1 MLFLLRI
8 LLSMAK
14 NQKEEKKGDK
24 LRKAAVPE
32 LLTQRLDA
40 WLEKKDKSLFPFF
53 CVLTIFFSLLLFNAR
68 VSEGGDD
75 ATYIKA
81 GYDYSKN
88 FTTYYFSFNAPG
100 YPMFLSIPIK
110 LFGLN
115 LLLLKFLSVIFYFF
129 GFYFLYKALRG
140 RIRPVV
146 FYPGM
151 FILSVNA
158 YAQYYAS
165 QTYNESFYLLFQG
178 LFFFVFFKLEDS
190 IDQDGESVKLH
201 WKRWLQLGLLLFM
214 LAFVKNLAIIAVPA
228 AAVYFLFTRRFRS
241 AAYVCLAYLAVKLPF
256 EGVKRLIWG
265 NISQFSAQGDILKLR
280 DPYDRSKGYEDVA
293 GYFGRLFDNINIYL
307 GKRFWEIL
315 GFFGKDPA
323 VDDAS
328 KDLYAFLAKIVL
340 LVFIGVFVAL
350 LIRRKNKSLLLIAFY
365 SLSMLFI
372 SFFALQARWDQ
383 PRIIIIFLPFMVML
397 FLHALLS
404 LLERFSIGASLY
416 LVCLLIFSFSSLTS
430 SFKRTGE
437 NIPYLSKNLRGDVY
451 AGYTPDWVNF
461 LKMSRWCADSLPKD
475 SYVASRKAP
484 MSFIYGKGKEFFPVY
499 RVLAYDTV
507 SRQSNPDSV
516 LAIFRRNKVTHIMLA
531 SIRIDPNH
539 NSGQIINTMNNILAP
554 VAQKY
559 PNKIVQV
566 HQEGEDEPTILYE
579 IKP

>member
-1 MLFLLRI
+1 
-8 LLSMAK
+8 MAK
-14 NQKEEKKGDK
+14 AKKEEKKGDR
-24 LRKAAVPE
+24 LRNAPVSGLA
-32 LLTQRLDA
+32 TQRLDA
-40 WLEKKDKSLFPFF
+40 WLGRNDKTIFPFF
-53 CVLTIFFSLLLFNAR
+53 CILTVLFSLILFNAR

-100 YPMFLSIPIK
+100 YPMFLCLPIK

-140 RIRPVV
+140 RIRNVI
-146 FYPGM
+146 FYPAM
-151 FILSVNA
+151 FILAVNA

-165 QTYNESFYLLFQG
+165 QTYNEAFYMFFQG
-178 LFFFVFFKLEDS
+178 LFFFVFFKLEDA
-190 IDQDGESVKLH
+190 INEQGESVKLH
-201 WKRWLQLGLLLFM
+201 WKAWLQMGLLLFI
-214 LAFVKNLAIIAVPA
+214 LAFVKNVAIIAVPA
-228 AAVYFLFTRRFRS
+228 VALYFLFTRRFVS
-241 AAYVCLAYLAVKLPF
+241 AGLACASYLAIRIPF
-256 EGVKRLIWG
+256 EGIKRMIWG

-280 DPYDRSKGYEDVA
+280 DPYDRSKGYEDMA

-323 VDDAS
+323 VDDSS
-328 KDLYAFLAKIVL
+328 KAQYAFLAKIIL
-340 LVFIGVFVAL
+340 LILVGVFVAL
-350 LIRRKNKSLLLIAFY
+350 VIRRKNKSLLMITLY
-365 SLSMLFI
+365 SLAMLFI

-383 PRIIIIFLPFMVML
+383 PRIIIIFLPFLVIL
-397 FLHALLS
+397 ILYACLS
-404 LLERFSIGASLY
+404 LFERFSPGDLIYIVFVLILAAST
-416 LVCLLIFSFSSLTS
+416 VTS
-430 SFKRTGE
+430 AFKHTGD
-437 NIPYLSKNLRGDVY
+437 NLPNLSKNLRGDAY

-475 SYVASRKAP
+475 TYVASRKAP

-507 SRQSNPDSV
+507 TRQSNPDSV
-516 LAIFRRNKVTHIMLA
+516 LAIFKRNKVTHIMLA
-531 SIRIDPNH
+531 SIRIDPVH
-539 NSGQIINTMNNILAP
+539 NSGNIINTMNNILEP
-554 VAQKY
+554 IVRKY
-559 PNKIVQV
+559 PDKVVLI
-566 HQEGEDEPTILYE
+566 HQEGESEPTELYE

>member
-1 MLFLLRI
+1 
-8 LLSMAK
+8 MAK
-14 NQKEEKKGDK
+14 IQKEEKKGDR
-24 LRKAAVPE
+24 LRKQAAPE
-32 LLTQRLDA
+32 LVTQKLDS
-40 WLEKKDKSLFPFF
+40 WLGRNDKTLFPFF
-53 CVLTIFFSLLLFNAR
+53 CILTVLFSLVLFNAR

-100 YPMFLSIPIK
+100 YPMFLSLPIK

-140 RIRPVV
+140 RIRNVI
-146 FYPGM
+146 FYPVM
-151 FILSVNA
+151 FIVAVNA

-165 QTYNESFYLLFQG
+165 QTYNESFYLFFQG

-190 IDQDGESVKLH
+190 INEEGESIKLH
-201 WKRWLQLGLLLFM
+201 WKRWLQLGLLLFV
-214 LAFVKNLAIIAVPA
+214 LAFVKNLAIVAVPA
-228 AAVYFLFTRRFRS
+228 VAVYFLINKRFLS
-241 AAYVCLAYLAVKLPF
+241 AGYTCLAYLAIKLPF
-256 EGVKRLIWG
+256 EGIKRVIWG

-280 DPYDRSKGYEDVA
+280 DPYDRSKGYEDVS

-307 GKRFWEIL
+307 GKRFWEIM

-323 VDDAS
+323 VDDTS
-328 KDLYAFLAKIVL
+328 KELYAFLAKIVL
-340 LVFIGVFVAL
+340 LVFVAIFIAL
-350 LIRRKNKSLLLIAFY
+350 VIRRKNKSLLLISFY
-365 SLSMLFI
+365 SLAMLFI

-383 PRIIIIFLPFMVML
+383 PRIIIIFLPFMVILL
-397 FLHALLS
+397 FYALLS
-404 LLERFSIGASLY
+404 LFERFSLGASLY
-416 LVCLLIFSFSSLTS
+416 LVIVFIFAASSVTS
-430 SFKRTGE
+430 AFKHSGE
-437 NIPYLSKNLRGDVY
+437 NLPYLSKNLRGDQY

-475 SYVASRKAP
+475 AYVASRKAP

-499 RVLAYDTV
+499 RVLAYDTAT
-507 SRQSNPDSV
+507 RQSNPDSV
-516 LAIFRRNKVTHIMLA
+516 LAIFKRNKVTHIIYA

-539 NSGQIINTMNNILAP
+539 NTGQIINTMNNLFDPIR
-554 VAQKY
+554 QKY
-559 PNKIVQV
+559 PGKVVLI
-566 HQEGEDEPTILYE
+566 HQEGEAEPALLFE

>member
-1 MLFLLRI
+1 
-8 LLSMAK
+8 MAK
-14 NQKEEKKGDK
+14 IQKEEKKGDK
-24 LRKAAVPE
+24 LRKTAVPE
-32 LLTQRLDA
+32 LLTQRMDA
-40 WLEKKDKSLFPFF
+40 WLEAKDKTLFPFF
-53 CVLTIFFSLLLFNAR
+53 CVLTILFSLLLFNAR

-115 LLLLKFLSVIFYFF
+115 LLLLKFLSVIFYFL

-140 RIRPVV
+140 KIRPVI
-146 FYPGM
+146 FYPAM
-151 FILSVNA
+151 FILAVNA

-165 QTYNESFYLLFQG
+165 QTYNESFYLFFQG

-190 IDQDGESVKLH
+190 INEDGESIRLH
-201 WKRWLQLGLLLFM
+201 WKRWLQLGLLLF
-214 LAFVKNLAIIAVPA
+214 LLTFVKNLAIIAVPA

-241 AAYVCLAYLAVKLPF
+241 AGFVCLAYLAIKLPF
-256 EGVKRLIWG
+256 EAIKRLIWG
-265 NISQFSAQGDILKLR
+265 SISQFSAQGDILKLR
-280 DPYDRSKGYEDVA
+280 DPYDRTKGYEDLA
-293 GYFGRLFDNINIYL
+293 GYFGRLADNINIYF

-315 GFFGKDPA
+315 GFFGKDPS

-328 KDLYAFLAKIVL
+328 KELYAFLAKIVL
-340 LVFIGVFVAL
+340 LVFVGVCIAL
-350 LIRRKNKSLLLIAFY
+350 LIRRKNKSLLLISFY
-365 SLSMLFI
+365 ALTMLFI

-383 PRIIIIFLPFMVML
+383 PRIIIIFLPFMVIL

-404 LLERFSIGASLY
+404 LLERFSLGATLY
-416 LVCLLIFSFSSLTS
+416 LVLMLIFSVSSLTS
-430 SFKRTGE
+430 AFKRTAE
-437 NIPYLSKNLRGDVY
+437 NIPILSKNLRGDVY

-461 LKMSRWCADSLPKD
+461 LKMSRWCADSLPKE

-507 SRQSNPDSV
+507 TRQSNPDSI

-531 SIRIDPNH
+531 SIRIDPIH
-539 NSGQIINTMNNILAP
+539 NTGNIINTMNNILAP
-554 VAQKY
+554 VQQKY
-559 PNKIVQV
+559 PNRIVLI
-566 HQEGEDEPTILYE
+566 HQEGDNEPTVLYE